1 MACAECVSGSVHT
14 GTPTG
19 TEITL
24 ASLSTYAV
32 GDESSK
38 RIIVMGADIFGWKF
52 INTRLLADEYAAR
65 GFRVLVPDFFDGAH
79 LCYELPE
86 WTLSANDPAN
96 ETATLFQRF
105 IARPISLFIL
115 APFVLRHTQPNQ
127 TAKLTAVAAHLR
139 EAYPDAKIGYVGF
152 CWGGRYAL
160 TLNAL
165 FDATFAAHP
174 SLVKYPAE
182 LVAIEKPISFA
193 IAATDYFYDAA
204 QGKDTEKRL
213 KEKGLTDVEV
223 IIYEGVP
230 HGWTMR
236 ANLAD
241 PKKKEARD
249 KAVEQVINWFDKYL
263 TTIPA
268 SDS

>member
-1 MACAECVSGSVHT
+1 MSCVECISGSVHT

-38 RIIVMGADIFGWKF
+38 RIIVMGADIFGWKMV
-52 INTRLLADEYAAR
+52 NARLLADEYAAR
-65 GFRVLVPDFFDGAH
+65 GFRVLVPDLFDG
-79 LCYELPE
+79 YELPQ

-96 ETATLFQRF
+96 EAPTLFQRF

-115 APFVLRHTQPNQ
+115 VPFVLRHTQPNQ
-127 TAKLTAVAAHLR
+127 TAKLTALAAHLR
-139 EAYPDAKIGYVGF
+139 EAHPDAKIGYVGF

-165 FDATFAAHP
+165 FDATVAAHP

-182 LVAIEKPISFA
+182 LAAIKKPISFA
-193 IAATDYFYDAA
+193 IAAADPHYDAA
-204 QGKDTEKRL
+204 KGKDTEKRL
-213 KEKGLTDVEV
+213 KEKGLTDVESSF
-223 IIYEGVP
+223 
-230 HGWTMR
+230 MR
-236 ANLAD
+236 EFHMAGRRGRISRTRKRRRL
-241 PKKKEARD
+241 EIR
-249 KAVEQVINWFDKYL
+249 L
-263 TTIPA
+263 
-268 SDS
+268 